1 MMAQEE
7 ILEDPERE
15 TQIQPK
21 EKLKEVNLGA
31 DSRSLKPVFI
41 SNQLSAKEREQ
52 LMELIKKYVDVFA
65 WTYNEMPGL
74 DLGLVVHSLNVDLG
88 TKSVIQP
95 ARIFHTEIEDQIT

>member
-21 EKLKEVNLGA
+21 EKLEEVNLGV
-31 DSRSLKPVFI
+31 DSRSPKLVFI

-52 LMELIKKYVDVFA
+52 LMELIKKICGCICMD
-65 WTYNEMPGL
+65 
-74 DLGLVVHSLNVDLG
+74 
-88 TKSVIQP
+88 I
-95 ARIFHTEIEDQIT
+95 